1 MSRVKR
7 WAIATGVFIVTVIL
21 PAADA
26 LAAVPTKYPM
36 R

>member
-7 WAIATGVFIVTVIL
+7 WAIATSVLIVTVIV

-26 LAAVPTKYPM
+26 LAAVSNKYPM